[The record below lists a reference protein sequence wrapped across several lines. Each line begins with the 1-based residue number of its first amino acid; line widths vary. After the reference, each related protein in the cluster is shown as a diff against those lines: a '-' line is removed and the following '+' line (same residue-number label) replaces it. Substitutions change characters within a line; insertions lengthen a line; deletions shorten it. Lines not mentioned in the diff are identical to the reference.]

1 VTDMVSTIY
10 KWCDAVLTC
19 LCRKSVVIDMVDTRK
34 ILTCLCRKS
43 AVIDIVD
50 TRKV

>member
-1 VTDMVSTIY
+1 MTDMVSTIY

-19 LCRKSVVIDMVDTRK
+19 LCRKSVVIDMVDTGN